1 MFSPAQGLT
10 GRLPREPDGDFV
22 DGLAKVGVIVDGV
35 LQRGWLLRRTQADPP
50 LWTVAFPNNT
60 ELPNVDLA
68 SYVTFYTWG
77 NRVEAREETLPGVP
91 YKEWRSGRL
100 VQLGEQQGERAAWF
114 AVRFDDGEW
123 KEHVDVGSPNLRF
136 TFEGASRSGARTRQI
151 GEPVTQQLSSSPV
164 GMSFGVFAPQIIH
177 VFGVPMDRKREASC
191 ITEENNLD
199 MDPELQTAICSANED
214 VGPFDQYPTDG
225 QDPDDDQHSSDD
237 RHPVDMTDLAKLECD
252 LREQRC
258 SSSPVECALE
268 QSAFEIQPALASEIP
283 PALEPSA
290 SEIPPALE
298 TSAFGIQP
306 ALELA
311 ASENQPALARGELRD
326 TSSSSI

>member
-1 MFSPAQGLT
+1 MILEARDLAERKNRLYSKNPTTVQKRILVNHSMFSPAQGLT

-136 TFEGASRSGARTRQI
+136 TFQRASHNF
-151 GEPVTQQLSSSPV
+151 EEVV
-164 GMSFGVFAPQIIH
+164 APQIL
-177 VFGVPMDRKREASC
+177 VVGVPMD
-191 ITEENNLD
+191 NLD
-199 MDPELQTAICSANED
+199 MDPELEAAICSANVD
-214 VGPFDQYPTDG
+214 VGLLVQYPTDG
-225 QDPDDDQHSSDD
+225 QDPDDDQHSFDLV
-237 RHPVDMTDLAKLECD
+237 PVA
-252 LREQRC
+252 
-258 SSSPVECALE
+258 CALVP
-268 QSAFEIQPALASEIP
+268 SAFEIQPALASEIP

-290 SEIPPALE
+290 FEIQPALASEVPPALE